1 LPQAQDQTGIDGGEQ
16 GGEQPVDQG
25 AADEPVDVIQP
36 IAQDGDADR
45 HRDQREADPNT
56 RSPTGSGGVPL
67 LVESGQAGSHRR
79 ILRGGGD
86 SLIHHHLLEL

>member
-56 RSPTGSGGVPL
+56 SSPTGSGGVPL
-67 LVESGQAGSHRR
+67 LVESGQARAPT
-79 ILRGGGD
+79 GGYYAAAVTA
-86 SLIHHHLLEL
+86 